1 MPQALKIAALVV
13 VTFIMAGLSGF
24 LAMKFVIGGGAVRV
38 PDLAGKE
45 LKEARQLLE
54 EQDLRLKVEG
64 RDYHPLIPKDHIILQ
79 KPEAN
84 ATFKED
90 REVKVVVS
98 MGQQRIYLPD
108 LKGEKLQRAQ
118 LILQQNG
125 LSLQEVVRI
134 HSDRYPAG
142 VIVSQTPPPRQ
153 EVSTGA
159 RIKLLVSQG
168 KRRNGYYLPDFT
180 GRRMEEAKEIISG
193 LGFHPG
199 LIEYEESPAA
209 LPGTVIRQTPPSG
222 SLVAPGETINFVVAQ
237 SGAGAPESGKEEIL
251 ERTFKP

>member
-1 MPQALKIAALVV
+1 MPQALKITALMV
-13 VTFIMAGLSGF
+13 VTFIIAGLSGF

-38 PDLAGKE
+38 PDLVGKE
-45 LKEARQLLE
+45 LKEAGQLLE
-54 EQDLRLKVEG
+54 EQGLRLKVEG
-64 RDYHPLIPKDHIILQ
+64 RDYHPLTPKDHIILQ
-79 KPEAN
+79 RPEAN

-118 LILQQNG
+118 LILQQNS

-142 VIVSQTPPPRQ
+142 VIISQTPLPRQ
-153 EVSTGA
+153 EVPTGA

-168 KRRNGYYLPDFT
+168 KRRDGYYLPDFT
-180 GRRMEEAKEIISG
+180 GKGMEEAKEITSG
-193 LGFHPG
+193 LGLNPG
-199 LIEYEESPAA
+199 LIEYEESPASP
-209 LPGTVIRQTPPSG
+209 PGTVIRQTPPSG
-222 SLVAPGETINFVVAQ
+222 SRVAPGETIHFVVAQ
-237 SGAGAPESGKEEIL
+237 SGAGVPESGKGETL
-251 ERTFKP
+251 ERTIKP